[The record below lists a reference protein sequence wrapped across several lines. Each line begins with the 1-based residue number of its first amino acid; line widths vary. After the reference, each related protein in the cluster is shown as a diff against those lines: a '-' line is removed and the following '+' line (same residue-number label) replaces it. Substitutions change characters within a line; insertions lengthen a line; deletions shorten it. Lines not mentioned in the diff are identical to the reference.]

1 MKQNKIYL
9 KNNENT
15 KKLLDEL
22 IGLDNVKETK
32 ETLEFTLDYEE
43 LILSDIMILLIEE
56 QRKNE

>member
-9 KNNENT
+9 KNNKNT

-32 ETLEFTLDYEE
+32 
-43 LILSDIMILLIEE
+43 
-56 QRKNE
+56 KH